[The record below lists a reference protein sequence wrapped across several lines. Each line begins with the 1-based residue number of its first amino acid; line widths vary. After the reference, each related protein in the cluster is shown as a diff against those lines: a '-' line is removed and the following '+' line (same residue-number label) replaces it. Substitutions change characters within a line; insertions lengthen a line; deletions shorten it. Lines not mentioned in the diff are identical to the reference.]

1 MTAYIRRINLSEKIA
16 CLISGLLTQQKFII
30 MKRTANAFWQGD
42 LKIGHGT
49 VSTQSRVLDQ
59 TQYSFNTRFA
69 DGIGTNPEEL
79 LAASHAGCFTMA
91 IAYALTQQKF
101 YPGDLNTTATVS
113 LDMATGSIS
122 LIELDLAA
130 TVMEGLSPEEFQKIA
145 LEAKKNCVISKALA
159 GVQIELTVNYK

>member
-1 MTAYIRRINLSEKIA
+1 
-16 CLISGLLTQQKFII
+16 
-30 MKRTANAFWQGD
+30 MKRTATALWQGD

-49 VSTQSRVLDQ
+49 LTTQSQVLDQ

-79 LAASHAGCFTMA
+79 LGAAHAGCFTMA
-91 IAYALTQQKF
+91 IAYALTQQHF
-101 YPGDLNTTATVS
+101 YPGDLNTTAAVT

-122 LIELDLAA
+122 LIELDLSA
-130 TVMEGLSPEEFQKIA
+130 TAIEGLSSEEFQAIA

-159 GVQIELTVNYK
+159 GVQIELTVNYN